1 MFLEDENGK
10 LWLATSDGLYS
21 YDRQTQT
28 VREYNASNSGMPG
41 NIVYGIYLDSAKRFW
56 VGTDKGL
63 AVFDSQTGKCSQDM
77 LPEVYCKEAIRYIY
91 EGRDGTLFF
100 CQLNNRLLVAD
111 KSLNHFH
118 HLLPL
123 CPNFIQDDQGFYWL
137 GQWDGLLRIDEN
149 LNRYTFFPSINDLNT
164 NAGPPILKR

>member
-1 MFLEDENGK
+1 
-10 LWLATSDGLYS
+10 
-21 YDRQTQT
+21 
-28 VREYNASNSGMPG
+28 MPG

-111 KSLNHFH
+111 KSLNHFITS
-118 HLLPL
+118 PL
-123 CPNFIQDDQGFYWL
+123 F
-137 GQWDGLLRIDEN
+137 
-149 LNRYTFFPSINDLNT
+149 
-164 NAGPPILKR
+164 APILYKMTKDLLVRAMGWTITN